1 MGMLHGSQNSG
12 GPNYSKGER
21 GPNTSG
27 CLNQAFD
34 KHRQAEW
41 LEIIQRTGQRAIA
54 CAKVGVHRDTV
65 RKHLKTNEEF
75 ARAFEEA
82 MQFFRESLVSE
93 AVRRG
98 VRGVDEPI
106 FNRGRRAMDI
116 HPDDE
121 ERPEEEQRLVPAK
134 VRRYSDS
141 LLHALLKAHLPAFA
155 DKQIVQNVQD
165 DQGLGDLSDLTPDE
179 LEQIQEFLERVK
191 ERKEGGGSTETDV
204 P

>member
-1 MGMLHGSQNSG
+1 
-12 GPNYSKGER
+12 
-21 GPNTSG
+21 
-27 CLNQAFD
+27 
-34 KHRQAEW
+34 
-41 LEIIQRTGQRAIA
+41 
-54 CAKVGVHRDTV
+54 
-65 RKHLKTNEEF
+65 
-75 ARAFEEA
+75 
-82 MQFFRESLVSE
+82 
-93 AVRRG
+93 
-98 VRGVDEPI
+98 
-106 FNRGRRAMDI
+106 MDI

-121 ERPEEEQRLVPAK
+121 EKPEEEQRLVPAK

-141 LLHALLKAHLPAFA
+141 LLHSLLKAHLPEFA